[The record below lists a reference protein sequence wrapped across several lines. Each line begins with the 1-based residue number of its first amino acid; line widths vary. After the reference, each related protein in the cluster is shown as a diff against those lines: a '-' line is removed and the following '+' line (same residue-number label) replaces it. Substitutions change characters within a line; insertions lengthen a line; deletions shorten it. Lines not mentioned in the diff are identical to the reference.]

1 MGYVLLGLLAFV
13 LFRFIFRFV
22 IPVYRTTKQVRKKF
36 REFETRQQE
45 EEAQQ
50 QGFYPENGVPPK
62 KERPKSDRDKDYIEF
77 EEVSGRY

>member
-1 MGYVLLGLLAFV
+1 MGYVLLGLLAFI

-22 IPVYRTTKQVRKKF
+22 IPVYRATKQVRKKF

-45 EEAQQ
+45 EVQQ
-50 QGFYPENGVPPK
+50 EEGFNPNNGTPPK

-77 EEVSGRY
+77 EEISGQY